1 MGKGLALFI
10 ILFFVIGIF
19 TGYYVGYRE
28 ASGKGFGSEC
38 TFTPSPVCIA
48 VPTVTVTTTVVSE
61 VERQAPAGV
70 LVEPLFDRDY
80 FSALVQWVE
89 RANVSIHVVMY
100 AAKYDP
106 SEPGDPVNQLL
117 NKLAYARSRGV
128 DVRVVVDDET
138 AKSYPQTID
147 FLKNSGIAVKLDES
161 SGRTTHAKL
170 VIIDGKAVLVGSHNW
185 TESALSYNHEA
196 SVLIIS
202 QDIAEKFEEYFE
214 SIWSSGRVV

>member
-1 MGKGLALFI
+1 
-10 ILFFVIGIF
+10 
-19 TGYYVGYRE
+19 
-28 ASGKGFGSEC
+28 
-38 TFTPSPVCIA
+38 
-48 VPTVTVTTTVVSE
+48 VTVTTTVVSE